1 LLVDPH
7 TNRHTEQ
14 AVEWLRPEWIDL
26 EHWGLH
32 GRALR
37 LSLVLKRHLAGA
49 EANDDRDERRATD
62 KFVLLYDFDH
72 GRLPSVQRSERD
84 GAARRRPCK
93 TSRGPLHPFVMV
105 IIGERFGLVSAIE
118 SPLT

>member
-1 LLVDPH
+1 MASARMD
-7 TNRHTEQ
+7 
-14 AVEWLRPEWIDL
+14 RPRTL
-26 EHWGLH
+26 GLH

-37 LSLVLKRHLAGA
+37 LSLVLKHHLAGA

-84 GAARRRPCK
+84 GVARRRPCK
-93 TSRGPLHPFVMV
+93 TSRGPLRPFVMV